1 MFIHLEKLSSEMYR
15 KDLLWSFMNI
25 DTWTHFQF
33 CISPHPTPQ
42 SQGEKKLLHY
52 MLIFNCIQFIY
63 IHTSCPIKMLFKF
76 IFSVKSIFL
85 NVKFSCQLTF
95 D

>member
-42 SQGEKKLLHY
+42 SQGEEKNPLYVDFLLYSIH
-52 MLIFNCIQFIY
+52 IY
-63 IHTSCPIKMLFKF
+63 THILSH
-76 IFSVKSIFL
+76 
-85 NVKFSCQLTF
+85 
-95 D
+95 